1 MRRKYRGVFLGAAA
15 LAAVIVA
22 TAGIAGAADHWL
34 GTWKLNLAKS
44 KYDPP
49 ELAPKSQTIT
59 RVAVEGGMKIIT
71 DGVDAQGQATH
82 NEYSARFDGKDYPW
96 TGQANAD
103 TISLLRIDDEY
114 YEAIW
119 KLKGEVTITS
129 NTVVSKDGKTL
140 TTTQSGK
147 DAPGRTVLNK
157 TVFDRQ

>member
-1 MRRKYRGVFLGAAA
+1 MHRKYRGVSLA
-15 LAAVIVA
+15 LALMAIVA
-22 TAGIAGAADHWL
+22 TAGVTGAADHFL

-44 KYDPP
+44 KYNPP

-59 RVAVEGGMKIIT
+59 REAVEGGMKIIT
-71 DGVDAQGQATH
+71 DGVDALGKATH

-103 TISLLRIDDEY
+103 TISMLRIDDEY

-119 KLKGEVTITS
+119 KLKGEVTLTS
-129 NTVVSKDGKTL
+129 NTVVSKDGRTL

-147 DAPGRTVLNK
+147 DAEGRAVLNMS
-157 TVFDRQ
+157 VFDRQ